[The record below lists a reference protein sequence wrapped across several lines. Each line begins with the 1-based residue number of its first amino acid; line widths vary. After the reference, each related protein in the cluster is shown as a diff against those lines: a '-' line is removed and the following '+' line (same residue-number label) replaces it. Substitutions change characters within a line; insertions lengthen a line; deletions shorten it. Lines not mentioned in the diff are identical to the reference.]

1 MKKILSSII
10 ILCIVLS
17 ICSLSNAANGS
28 IEFNFTGD
36 ESEIEQGT
44 KTVTYKISLG
54 KFEEITENPMMG
66 YEAVLDYDSD
76 VFKSVSIE
84 GLNGWTAQYSDSTK
98 RLIGETQSKGEEY
111 KEIAKI
117 TLTLKDDAPATTT
130 SIKLKKVVLSVNGV
144 DEYDYEKE
152 VSLKIK
158 EKASNSDND
167 SKDDNSKNDNNKND
181 NKQEEKNDDTS
192 KEDKKD
198 NTKTGENTVVKNV
211 ISPNTTTNNSKTA
224 NQSQNNSTTAT
235 TKLPKTGITT
245 IAVIAIVVLITGVGC
260 LIKYKTIQIK

>member
-1 MKKILSSII
+1 MKKIISSII

-28 IEFNFTGD
+28 IEFNFIGD

-54 KFEEITENPMMG
+54 KFEGIAENAMMG

-76 VFKSVSIE
+76 VFESVSIE

-117 TLTLKDDAPATTT
+117 TLTLKDDAKPTTT
-130 SIKLKKVVLSVNGV
+130 SIKLKNVVLSVNGV
-144 DEYDYEKE
+144 DEYTYSKE
-152 VSLKIK
+152 VSLKINEKK
-158 EKASNSDND
+158 ESSDNNN
-167 SKDDNSKNDNNKND
+167 SKDEENKND
-181 NKQEEKNDDTS
+181 NKQEDKKEDTSS
-192 KEDKKD
+192 KEDTKKD
-198 NTKTGENTVVKNV
+198 DTKTGENVSIKNNV
-211 ISPNTTTNNSKTA
+211 SQNEIKNNSKTA